1 MNLILTHN
9 KLKTIFFMKR
19 LIGIVVILQI
29 ALTTNAQVDSCIYYK
44 HKCDTLNHK
53 LFIAQAQVDWV
64 QYYLATI
71 NKHPKDLTYSK
82 GWLIRAV
89 ANKLPINPYVKPKNK
104 VK

>member
-1 MNLILTHN
+1 MKHVISILFVLH
-9 KLKTIFFMKR
+9 
-19 LIGIVVILQI
+19 I
-29 ALTTNAQVDSCIYYK
+29 ALSSTAQIDSCKYYK
-44 HKCDTLNHK
+44 RKCDTLNHK

-71 NKHPKDLTYSK
+71 QKHPKDLTYSK

-89 ANKLPINPYVKPKNK
+89 ANKLPINPYIKPKNK